1 MKTGCVYNITV
12 GEMGFYIGSAKDFDK
27 RLIKH
32 NIDKKTSNYKL
43 YKAIRE
49 NGGKFVMTKL
59 YDVEYENT
67 VELRIQERKCYDE
80 MKPNLNMVRPYITKE
95 EIKEY
100 KKQYYIDNGD
110 KIKERHNKYY
120 LDNTDNIKER
130 TKQWYNDNIDKI
142 KKQTKQYKID
152 NADKIKERHNK
163 YYLDN
168 TDKIKERTK
177 QYKID
182 NADKIKERENKKTTC
197 DCGCEVNYRSL
208 KIHQKT
214 KKHLKLMAEKN
225 VNLTTE

>member
-120 LDNTDNIKER
+120 LDNTD
-130 TKQWYNDNIDKI
+130 
-142 KKQTKQYKID
+142 
-152 NADKIKERHNK
+152 
-163 YYLDN
+163 
-168 TDKIKERTK
+168 KIKERTK